1 MIYKETEVFST
12 NMDTHYQEEIR
23 MNFYETPAGQMFFE
37 HQMPQIIKS
46 LQSLSEALNRKNPVV
61 KLPLAEG
68 SDILK
73 ELYLGKLMIF

>member
-1 MIYKETEVFST
+1 
-12 NMDTHYQEEIR
+12 

-61 KLPLAEG
+61 G
-68 SDILK
+68 VGGGVGG
-73 ELYLGKLMIF
+73 ELV

>member
-1 MIYKETEVFST
+1 
-12 NMDTHYQEEIR
+12 

-61 KLPLAEG
+61 KLFL
-68 SDILK
+68 IMLRRRQR
-73 ELYLGKLMIF
+73 LITRW